1 MRHLL
6 AALTLLVFSA
16 SLASASTYQWR
27 DDNGVTHF
35 TDDSDRI
42 PAKYLGRA
50 KELDSIRGEKK
61 PATPAKVQELPAAV
75 AAPAAGSA
83 APDDSAV
90 ARSEEKERLEA
101 ELKSLQAGLATKK
114 KELDRLHHKWSVV
127 KGRTPTEKEVE
138 EFEKKRAE
146 GKATFKDNPYV
157 NKKPLS
163 SPGPARSAYF
173 KKLEEIRRD
182 EEKVRQLE
190 QELQG
195 LR

>member
-6 AALTLLVFSA
+6 VAFTLLVFSA
-16 SLASASTYQWR
+16 SLAPASTYQWR

-50 KELDSIRGEKK
+50 RELDSIRGGKK
-61 PATPAKVQELPAAV
+61 PATPAKAQDLPAAV
-75 AAPAAGSA
+75 AAPAASA
-83 APDDSAV
+83 ANDSQAV
-90 ARSEEKERLEA
+90 RSEEKEQLEE
-101 ELKSLQAGLATKK
+101 ELKSLRAGLAAKK

-127 KGRTPTEKEVE
+127 KGRTPTEEEVE
-138 EFEKKRAE
+138 AFEKKRAK
-146 GKATFKDNPYV
+146 GTATFKDNPYV

-163 SPGPARSAYF
+163 SPGPARIAYF
-173 KKLEEIRRD
+173 KKLEEVRRD

-190 QELQG
+190 QELQP
-195 LR
+195 

>member
-1 MRHLL
+1 MRYLL

-16 SLASASTYQWR
+16 SLAPASTYQWR

-61 PATPAKVQELPAAV
+61 PATPAKAQDLPAAV
-75 AAPAAGSA
+75 AAPAASA
-83 APDDSAV
+83 APDDSQTV
-90 ARSEEKERLEA
+90 RSEEKERLEA

-138 EFEKKRAE
+138 EFEKKRAK
-146 GKATFKDNPYV
+146 GTATFKDNPYV

-163 SPGPARSAYF
+163 SPAPARTAYF
-173 KKLEEIRRD
+173 KKLEEIGRD

-190 QELQG
+190 QELPG
-195 LR
+195 GR

>member
-1 MRHLL
+1 MRYLL

-16 SLASASTYQWR
+16 SLAPASTYQWR

-61 PATPAKVQELPAAV
+61 PATPAKAQDLPAAV
-75 AAPAAGSA
+75 AAPAASA
-83 APDDSAV
+83 APDDSQTV
-90 ARSEEKERLEA
+90 RSEEKERLEA

-138 EFEKKRAE
+138 EFEKKRAK
-146 GKATFKDNPYV
+146 GTATFKDNPYV

-163 SPGPARSAYF
+163 SPAPARTAYF
-173 KKLEEIRRD
+173 KKLEEIGRD

-195 LR
+195 VR

>member
-6 AALTLLVFSA
+6 AAFTLLVFSA
-16 SLASASTYQWR
+16 SLAPASTYQWR

-42 PAKYLGRA
+42 PARYLGRA
-50 KELDSIRGEKK
+50 RELDSIRGEKK
-61 PATPAKVQELPAAV
+61 PATPAKAQDLPAAV
-75 AAPAAGSA
+75 AAPAASA
-83 APDDSAV
+83 ADDYQAV
-90 ARSEEKERLEA
+90 RSEEKEQLEA

-190 QELQG
+190 QQLQG